1 MRKMISL
8 IFAAGL
14 LASGFAAAA
23 ETIGTVHVGGRHGG
37 GGGRSGNGHV
47 VRGGGG
53 GNRAGHF
60 RNGGG
65 IRYGVGV
72 GLGVPYYA
80 GDPGVDSYGG
90 YADSGDNA
98 APADPDPG
106 AYGSDDAPADAPVS
120 PVLYYCDNPQG
131 YYPDVTTCNDD
142 WQPVQA
148 APPADS
154 GN

>member
-1 MRKMISL
+1 MRKTILL
-8 IFAAGL
+8 IFTAGL
-14 LASGFAAAA
+14 LAAGFAGAAQA
-23 ETIGTVHVGGRHGG
+23 IDTVHVDGRHAGG
-37 GGGRSGNGHV
+37 GHSGNDHA
-47 VRGGGG
+47 VRGG
-53 GNRAGHF
+53 GNRAGNV
-60 RNGGG
+60 RNGG

-90 YADSGDNA
+90 YDDSGNYV

-106 AYGSDDAPADAPVS
+106 TYDSQDDAPMS

-142 WQPVQA
+142 WQSVQA
-148 APPADS
+148 APPTQ
-154 GN
+154 

>member
-1 MRKMISL
+1 MRKTILL

-14 LASGFAAAA
+14 LASGFAGAVQA
-23 ETIGTVHVGGRHGG
+23 IDTVHVDGRHGG
-37 GGGRSGNGHV
+37 GGHSGNGHV

-53 GNRAGHF
+53 NRAGNV
-60 RNGGG
+60 RNGG

-72 GLGVPYYA
+72 GLGVGVPYYA
-80 GDPGVDSYGG
+80 GDSGVDTYGG
-90 YADSGDNA
+90 YDDSGDYA
-98 APADPDPG
+98 APADTDPG
-106 AYGSDDAPADAPVS
+106 AYGSDDASADAPVS

-148 APPADS
+148 APPTQ
-154 GN
+154 